1 MEVTRQHSANLSGY
15 RLAVENFR
23 SEMQLESVIHSSST
37 GFIFTPSSLLA
48 HFPDF
53 LSPCVESDVGRRR
66 TKRDEIRIK
75 QNGDSE
81 ARLVLKYT

>member
-15 RLAVENFR
+15 RLAVENIR

-37 GFIFTPSSLLA
+37 DFIFNPSSYSLA

-53 LSPCVESDVGRRR
+53 LSASVESGTV
-66 TKRDEIRIK
+66 
-75 QNGDSE
+75 
-81 ARLVLKYT
+81 